1 MFQRLRSREYI
12 KSIEPGIAKLSKYL
26 DKTEESLLDRL
37 YGAKTKQSSTVSQ
50 RMFQEIHNVQ
60 VGG

>member
-26 DKTEESLLDRL
+26 DKTKR
-37 YGAKTKQSSTVSQ
+37 VC
-50 RMFQEIHNVQ
+50 
-60 VGG
+60 